1 MYNMSNSNMS
11 DYKLELVNDMLLK
24 LCNQVYNYESREI
37 SVGIVDDK
45 IYKCKVVFITID
57 QQNMKRYF
65 CDVFYYLDTL
75 SCPEDIPIHFN
86 IEIYKCLGKDESS
99 NFKSISFDKYERHP
113 SKMAV
118 ENIDIDELYRMF
130 IEDEIQ
136 LEIEQ
141 EVERMENWQ

>member
-1 MYNMSNSNMS
+1 MSNLSNSNIS

-24 LCNQVYNYESREI
+24 LCNQVYNYEYREVSI
-37 SVGIVDDK
+37 GIVDNQ
-45 IYKCKVVFITID
+45 IYKCKVVFITLN
-57 QQNMKRYF
+57 QENMKRYF

-75 SCPEDIPIHFN
+75 SCREDYPVQFD

-99 NFKSISFDKYERHP
+99 KFKSMSFDKYERHP